1 MSDTILDSD
10 RDFTEYP
17 QSALERKLIN
27 EYLLSKGYRRQD
39 LGDLTEHEAKI
50 LMREA
55 CHYAALKL
63 AEIEARSKFRQNIR
77 APG

>member
-1 MSDTILDSD
+1 MSDIIQASE

-17 QSALERKLIN
+17 QSALERKLIS
-27 EYLLSKGYRRQD
+27 EYLLSKGYHKQNLRNLPVQQ
-39 LGDLTEHEAKI
+39 AKM
-50 LMREA
+50 LMKEA

-77 APG
+77 APE

>member
-1 MSDTILDSD
+1 MSDIIQASE

-17 QSALERKLIN
+17 QSALERKLIS
-27 EYLLSKGYRRQD
+27 EYLHSKGYSRQD
-39 LGDLTEHEAKI
+39 LRNLPIPQAKM
-50 LMREA
+50 LMKEA

-77 APG
+77 APE

>member
-1 MSDTILDSD
+1 MSDIIQESD
-10 RDFTEYP
+10 RDFMEYP
-17 QSALERKLIN
+17 QSTLERKLIN
-27 EYLLSKGYRRQD
+27 EYLLSKGYHRQD
-39 LGDLTEHEAKI
+39 LRNLPEQESKI

-77 APG
+77 APE

>member
-1 MSDTILDSD
+1 MSDIIRESV

-27 EYLLSKGYRRQD
+27 EYLHSKGYRRQD
-39 LGDLTEHEAKI
+39 LENLTKQEAKK

-77 APG
+77 APD

>member
-1 MSDTILDSD
+1 MSDMIQESD

-17 QSALERKLIN
+17 QSALERKLIS
-27 EYLLSKGYRRQD
+27 EYLNSKGYRRQD
-39 LGDLTEHEAKI
+39 LRNLPVQDAKM

-77 APG
+77 APE

>member
-1 MSDTILDSD
+1 MSATIQKSD

-17 QSALERKLIN
+17 QSTLERKLIT
-27 EYLLSKGYRRQD
+27 EYLLSKGYRRID
-39 LGDLTEHEAKI
+39 LGRLTEQEAKI

-63 AEIEARSKFRQNIR
+63 AEIEARSKFRQNIK
-77 APG
+77 APK